1 MPTQVFFRVFGK
13 SFVRSFLETAI
24 ACSNFMT
31 LVLAHNDSFKEF
43 QQICEMWLLSAK
55 ANGLF
60 FPSISSVTVI
70 VRVYLGTA
78 YCLLNFPPVFSSIEN
93 SFLICGFGGFILEL
107 FFFNCLYG
115 FRPLFLLCWN
125 NFNR

>member
-1 MPTQVFFRVFGK
+1 MVAYAFYELPFYPMPTQVFFRVFGK

-78 YCLLNFPPVFSSIEN
+78 YCLLNFPPI
-93 SFLICGFGGFILEL
+93 
-107 FFFNCLYG
+107 FFQYRKQLSYLRVWG
-115 FRPLFLLCWN
+115 IYFRIIF
-125 NFNR
+125 F